1 MKSSKKWI
9 QEFIYSGSLKTI
21 FSTYFCEGTLIIMWQ
36 RVPSFLRNKYI
47 LTILALL
54 VWLTFFDR
62 NNFIAQVKLGRTL
75 NEHRQQREF
84 YRSEIKKDSTAMK
97 ELMSDSLSLE
107 KFAREKYL
115 MKKDNE
121 DIYLIV
127 EEKEEGKK

>member
-1 MKSSKKWI
+1 MAESF
-9 QEFIYSGSLKTI
+9 QLIYFRSLKTI
-21 FSTYFCEGTLIIMWQ
+21 YSAYFCEGTLIIMWQ
-36 RVPSFLRNKYI
+36 RIPPFLRNKYI
-47 LTILALL
+47 LTLLALL

-62 NNFIAQVKLGRTL
+62 NNFIAQVRLGRTL

-84 YRSEIKKDSTAMK
+84 YKSEIKKDSTAMK
-97 ELMSDSLSLE
+97 ELMSDSLNLE

-127 EEKEEGKK
+127 KEKEAEKK